1 MKRYPKKAPKYP
13 RPKVPHLL
21 IAFDLGKWKVG
32 VAVFLCPGEGGPE
45 SGRLVGAEV
54 IHIEGEWSAEKMSDA
69 VHDSLSKLLEFTGFM
84 PTSMVCEWPKK
95 YATARKFHK
104 DLDTLYDVGHAIVRR
119 FDSSWADTYTPS
131 EWKGNVPKKAHK
143 RRLVRELTLQEKAS
157 LQNHVAAS
165 KKLTKEEAQE
175 YLDKEESHDLWDAIG
190 IGLFATARTRKGG
203 TRV

>member
-1 MKRYPKKAPKYP
+1 MRRYARKEPKYP
-13 RPKVPHLL
+13 APKVPHLL
-21 IAFDLGKWKVG
+21 VSFDLGKWKVG

-54 IHIEGEWSAEKMSDA
+54 IHIEGEWSPEKMADA
-69 VHDSLSKLLEFTGFM
+69 IHDSLSKLLEFTGFM
-84 PTSMVCEWPKK
+84 PTSMVCEWPRK
-95 YATARKFHK
+95 YATARKFHEA
-104 DLDTLYDVGHAIVRR
+104 LDRLYDVGHAIVRR
-119 FDSSWADTYTPS
+119 FDTSWAESYAPS
-131 EWKGNVPKKAHK
+131 DWKGNVPKKAHK

-157 LQNHVAAS
+157 LQKHTAAS
-165 KKLTKEEAQE
+165 LGVPDKEAQE